1 MLCVISAG
9 SNGATMRLKLLVAT
23 LATIS
28 LVSCSAQTV
37 PQRDDGITDVVVTT
51 PILYDLARNVAGD
64 RARVTSLMPPGA
76 DPHTYEPTLRDV
88 RNVANA
94 DLAFTNYML
103 LEPQSLIR
111 TVEESARP
119 GVPVITLAEE
129 AARYGGKVI
138 PLVEDI
144 SLDTIWLGLR
154 VKGDGHSKGAT
165 RASEVKLSAL
175 AVRGP
180 GEMTG
185 FVTSTFG
192 TPEVFFNSADGF
204 GNDSTTLPVDAH
216 THMSWSFSKPGIYEL
231 DLYATLDGEDQLGG
245 GTITF
250 AVGVNPA
257 EMGKTVLDKGHEDIT
272 VDVDNGG
279 IRIIGD
285 SGEHDTDQTII
296 AVPNSALQQIPGS
309 PEFRFMGRPG
319 SETFLLPQAVLGKHV
334 HGELDPHLWHNVANA
349 IAYVKLIR
357 DNLIAVDPA
366 GAREYEGNADR
377 YLAELAEV
385 DEYLRASISAIPEA
399 RRHLVTTH
407 DGYHYLGDA
416 YGLSIAG
423 FVTPNPSVEASTR
436 DLIAL
441 THTLENLRV
450 PAVFLEP
457 NLARRS
463 NTLTETAQRLKIHVC
478 RIYGDSFDEEVSTY
492 TDMMRYNADSL
503 HRCLTA

>member
-1 MLCVISAG
+1 MLTA
-9 SNGATMRLKLLVAT
+9 
-23 LATIS
+23 
-28 LVSCSAQTV
+28 CSAQAV

-51 PILYDLARNVAGD
+51 PILYDLASHVAGD

-76 DPHTYEPTLRDV
+76 DPHTHEPTLRDV

-94 DLAFTNYML
+94 DVAFTNYML

-111 TVEESARP
+111 TVDESVRP
-119 GVPVITLAEE
+119 GVPVVTLAEE

-138 PLVEDI
+138 PLVEDVT
-144 SLDTIWLGLR
+144 LDTIWLGLR
-154 VKGDGHSKGAT
+154 VTGTGQSRGAT
-165 RASEVKLSAL
+165 RASEVKLNAV

-180 GEMTG
+180 GDMTG
-185 FVTSTFG
+185 FVTTTFG

-204 GNDSTTLPVDAH
+204 GDDSTTLPVDAH

-231 DLYATLDGEDQLGG
+231 DVQATLDGKELLGES
-245 GTITF
+245 TVTF

-257 EMGKTVLDKGHEDIT
+257 ETGKTVLSRGHEDIA
-272 VDVDNGG
+272 VDVDHGG
-279 IRIIGD
+279 ISLVGD
-285 SGEHDTDQTII
+285 SGTHEAGDAVI
-296 AVPNSALQQIPGS
+296 AVPNSALQQVPAT

-349 IAYVKLIR
+349 MAYVKLIR
-357 DNLIAVDPA
+357 DHLIAVDPA
-366 GAREYEGNADR
+366 GARDYERNADA
-377 YLAELAEV
+377 YLAELSEV
-385 DEYLRASISAIPEA
+385 DEYVRTSISAIPEEK
-399 RRHLVTTH
+399 RQLVTTH

-416 YGLSIAG
+416 YDINIAG

-441 THTLENLRV
+441 THTLENLQV

-463 NTLTETAQRLKIHVC
+463 TTLSETANRLNIQVC
-478 RIYGDSFDEEVSTY
+478 RIYGDSFDHEVSTY
-492 TDMMRYNADSL
+492 TAMMRYNADSL
-503 HRCLTA
+503 RTCLTA